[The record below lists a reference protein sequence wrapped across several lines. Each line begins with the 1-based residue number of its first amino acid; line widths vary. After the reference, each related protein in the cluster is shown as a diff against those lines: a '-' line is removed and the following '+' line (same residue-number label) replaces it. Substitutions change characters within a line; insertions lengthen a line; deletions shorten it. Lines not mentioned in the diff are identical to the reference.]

1 MATIT
6 INDQQVEIEPG
17 ERLLDAAR
25 RHAVHIGF
33 VCDGHGLCQMCECRI
48 IKGHDQL
55 SPTTEPEE
63 TWLTQAQ
70 LKEGRR
76 LACQTAIR
84 GPGPVEVL
92 TRAEELR
99 RQTNAVF
106 NPPKDDETDR
116 QEHITRLINS
126 LVTINIEHLKRFP
139 MNMMYTLVHVL
150 TLRPTISGF
159 QHVLSDCVRISNRL
173 ATGKEP
179 EVKPAGQEQQQAKA
193 PALAPAKPQPQPQ
206 SPKVQ
211 KPSGNPEPED
221 QIAADETIPAGK
233 MKRQSRR

>member
-48 IKGHDQL
+48 LKGHDQL

-126 LVTINIEHLKRFP
+126 LMTINIEHLKRFP
-139 MNMMYTLVHVL
+139 MNMMYALVHAL

-179 EVKPAGQEQQQAKA
+179 EVQPVGQEQSQA
-193 PALAPAKPQPQPQ
+193 PTPAPAKPQPH
-206 SPKVQ
+206 
-211 KPSGNPEPED
+211 KPSANPEPEE